1 MRGNIQISS
10 LFRVRQEKFLK
21 AYTRLAIKFYEV
33 WHEIGPEDGCFISC
47 PHYLTKDDRFMYGYR
62 WVDGENGI
70 FELDVSI
77 TLQKEI
83 RPVFKEELDFF
94 EMYNVWE
101 YPDTEAPLL
110 WAEGI
115 RKYVLNG
122 EVIAEAK
129 GGGFYEKPKIVIK
142 NHEIKKLEPIDVDKL
157 VKTNFSIMEGL
168 VQRAIKFIRATYE
181 KYASNNYEF
190 VVAYSGGKDSIV
202 ILDIV
207 QRALAPDQFLVIF
220 GDTGMELC
228 DTYQA
233 VEKAKKHYPNLNFG
247 TAKSEFDAT
256 ESWNEFGPPGRRL
269 RWCCGVH
276 KSVPTLVFLEK
287 KAKEK
292 RYNEEKEG
300 AKKAAE
306 QTIRAVVFDGVR
318 AEESEQRSTYA
329 EESKG
334 RKHINQVNCS
344 PILKWSTSEIYLYIL
359 ERNILFNN
367 AYRLGLFR
375 VGCAVCPM
383 SSAWWDGIAN
393 IAYKNDLAPFLAR
406 IEEYATDNK
415 PQKEVKKYIAQGGW
429 KGRFGGRGLK
439 NGGNR
444 VHEIIQDDTLQ
455 FIFSEIRQPWIEVS
469 RIIGPIVERDQN
481 SGKQIIKGKTYSFDV
496 SEDNSTVTYSDFSSM
511 DRFTISWLRGLAN
524 KVAYCIGCNSCSVE
538 CPTGAFTIDEN
549 RKILILNEKCVHCGK
564 CITEVPKGCK
574 VARSLST
581 TQGGSNMDLKG
592 MNRYQ
597 HFGLRGA
604 WLEHFFE
611 LGNDCWSSKE
621 YGNRQYD
628 ALKVY
633 LKESDLI
640 EVSTTNGKN
649 GQITSLCEKL
659 MGIGPYHPF
668 TWAVIWTNLAYNSTL
683 VKWYLLTVPNDEAY
697 TKAELVD
704 MIDDIYSASTRNNA
718 ITSLAETFVN
728 SPIGSTLE
736 MGIPIPSGNT
746 YLFTKKGWSTPDG
759 AAILYALYRYAE
771 KLGGHFNFTLKELKS
786 IRDNR
791 PENFIGMDPVT
802 IFALDEDAFK
812 EMVRQLA
819 NDYPDLIKIAF
830 VADLDNITLNSG
842 KTSLDIVNLVLGGN

>member
-1 MRGNIQISS
+1 
-10 LFRVRQEKFLK
+10 
-21 AYTRLAIKFYEV
+21 
-33 WHEIGPEDGCFISC
+33 
-47 PHYLTKDDRFMYGYR
+47 MYGYK
-62 WVDGENGI
+62 WIDGENGI
-70 FELDVSI
+70 FKLDVSV
-77 TLQKEI
+77 TVQKEI

-94 EMYNVWE
+94 EMYKVWE
-101 YPDTEAPLL
+101 YPDTKAPLL

-129 GGGFYEKPKIVIK
+129 GGSFYEKPKIVIK
-142 NHEIKKLEPIDVDKL
+142 NSGIKKLEPIDVDKL
-157 VKTNFSIMEGL
+157 AKTNASIMEGL
-168 VQRAIKFIRATYE
+168 VQRAVQFIRATYE
-181 KYASNNYEF
+181 EYAKKGYKF

-207 QRALAPDQFLVIF
+207 QRALAPDQFLVVF

-233 VEKAKKHYPNLNFG
+233 VEKAKKHYPNLNFQ
-247 TAKSEFDAT
+247 TAKSEFDAK
-256 ESWNEFGPPGRRL
+256 ESWSEFGPPGRRL

-276 KSVPTLVFLEK
+276 KSVPTLVLLRK
-287 KAKEK
+287 IS
-292 RYNEEKEG
+292 EG
-300 AKKAAE
+300 ENIK
-306 QTIRAVVFDGVR
+306 AVVFDGVR

-329 EESKG
+329 ELSEGK
-334 RKHINQVNCS
+334 KHINQVNCS

-359 ERNILFNN
+359 ERDILFNN

-393 IAYKNDLAPFLAR
+393 IAYKDDLAPFLAR
-406 IEEYATDNK
+406 VEEYAADNK
-415 PQKEVKKYIAQGGW
+415 PEKEVKKYIAQGGW

-455 FIFSEIRQPWIEVS
+455 FVFSEIRQPWIEVG
-469 RIIGPIVERDQN
+469 RISGPIVERNQN
-481 SGKQIIKGKTYSFDV
+481 SGKQIIKGKTYNFEV
-496 SEDNSTVTYSDFSSM
+496 SEDNSMVTYSDFGSM

-524 KVAYCIGCNSCSVE
+524 KAAYCIGCNSCSVE

-549 RKILILNEKCVHCGK
+549 RKISIINEKCVHCGK
-564 CITEVPKGCK
+564 CITEVAKGCK

-611 LGNDCWSSKE
+611 QGNDCWSSKE

-633 LKESDLI
+633 LKESEVI
-640 EVSTTNGKN
+640 EVGTSNGKN
-649 GQITSLCEKL
+649 GQITALGEKL
-659 MGIGPYHPF
+659 MKIGPFHPF

-683 VKWYLLTVPNDEAY
+683 VKWYLLNVPNDETY
-697 TKAELVD
+697 TKAELVE

-736 MGIPIPSGNT
+736 MGIPIPSGNS
-746 YLFTKKGWSTPDG
+746 YRFIKKGWSTPDG
-759 AAILYALYRYAE
+759 TAILYAMYRYAE
-771 KLGGHFNFTLKELKS
+771 KLGGHFNITLKELKN
-786 IRDNR
+786 IRDNH
-791 PENFIGMDPVT
+791 PENFVGMDPVT

-819 NDYPDLIKIAF
+819 NDYPDFIKIAF
-830 VADLDNITLNSG
+830 VADLDTITLNSENN
-842 KTSLDIVNLVLGGN
+842 SLDVVNIVLGGN